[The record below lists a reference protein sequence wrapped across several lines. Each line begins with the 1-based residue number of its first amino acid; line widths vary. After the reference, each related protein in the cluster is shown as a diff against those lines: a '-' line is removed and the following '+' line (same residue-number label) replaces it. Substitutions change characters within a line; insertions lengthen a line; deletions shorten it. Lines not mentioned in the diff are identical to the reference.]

1 MIDRFSRLR
10 NSKFMIDNT
19 FNFRSCECWGVRR
32 SSGSLHS
39 PRNGTP
45 LVIVKTESRPL
56 VLQPLHQMQPRCTQ
70 EHSKTEST
78 SVQKSPTETFSTS
91 VGSGTHE
98 LPANSSRCRLVTV
111 VEWLLVRSWYTMTLR
126 TYLNFYF
133 SPLTG
138 SDSMIASRMPL
149 NFCISIEETQL

>member
-1 MIDRFSRLR
+1 M
-10 NSKFMIDNT
+10 
-19 FNFRSCECWGVRR
+19 
-32 SSGSLHS
+32 HS

-45 LVIVKTESRPL
+45 LVIVKTEARPL

-78 SVQKSPTETFSTS
+78 RVQKSPSPLAEVWAALHTIVQRIDRGADLLLSSTDFWFAA
-91 VGSGTHE
+91 GILRIT
-98 LPANSSRCRLVTV
+98 
-111 VEWLLVRSWYTMTLR
+111 LL

-138 SDSMIASRMPL
+138 SDTMIASRMPQ
-149 NFCISIEETQL
+149 NVCISIEETRSSRGSAWSPSLFFE